1 MSFVIRL
8 VSYDVRSINNLKL
21 KGLLNTMREKN
32 GRGSALLA
40 LVLLA
45 SLALACTAL
54 KNLGSGNSLAE
65 ANKMVQ
71 EANNELKLIDQ
82 IADDN
87 EEKSSALEKA
97 DNANDS
103 AEVKRILEDV
113 IKAIDDGLKHGE
125 VAADKLD
132 KASKMNIDD
141 KYKEYL
147 SLKSSSLRKQIE
159 AFKERKEAARI
170 MHDNYDNKDK
180 AAVQKAKDDF
190 KKKNTNFKK
199 LLGEAN
205 DLR

>member
-1 MSFVIRL
+1 M
-8 VSYDVRSINNLKL
+8 
-21 KGLLNTMREKN
+21 
-32 GRGSALLA
+32 
-40 LVLLA
+40 LA

-199 LLGEAN
+199 LLGEAK
-205 DLR
+205 DLSRKADDIARQNPDKIKPSS